1 MIKRDYYLNRLIRNM
16 WNGEIKVI
24 TGIRRCGKSVLLFD
38 LFYEHLLAQGV
49 REEQILRLE
58 LDQRKY
64 YKYRNPIT
72 LCDYVDSIVNSH
84 KNEKFYLFVD
94 EVQLTIKVKDEDEE
108 NGGIEVTIYD
118 MLNELNAYKNLDVY
132 VTGSNSRM
140 LSKDIAT
147 EFRGRATQIHVYP
160 LSFGEFYSYI
170 GGEKHTAL
178 AQYMLYGGMP
188 RIIALTDEKD
198 KKTYL
203 SNLYEELYVKDIVER
218 NKLEREDILNAILD
232 FIASQIGS
240 LTNPTNIANALTSM
254 RHESINNTLVSS
266 YLTHAMDAFLIERA
280 KRYDVK
286 GKTYFN
292 YPNKYY
298 YTDLGLR
305 NARLNYR
312 QYDPGHIMENII
324 YNELVRRGY
333 SVDVGVVTE
342 RKKAERIQR
351 EIDFVVNDADRRIYI
366 QSAYQIDTEQKKNT
380 ELQSL
385 KLTGDFFKKIV
396 IRMDI
401 PHNFYDDNGLF
412 HCSLI
417 DFLLS
422 DTELF

>member
-1 MIKRDYYLNRLIRNM
+1 MIKRDYYLNCLIRNM

-38 LFYEHLLAQGV
+38 LFYEYLLSRNV
-49 REEQILRLE
+49 KEEQIIRLE

-72 LCDYVDSIVNSH
+72 LCDYVDSIVNS
-84 KNEKFYLFVD
+84 KKDEQFYLFVD
-94 EVQLTIKVKDEDEE
+94 EVQFTINVKDEES
-108 NGGIEVTIYD
+108 GGIEVTIYD
-118 MLNELNAYKNLDVY
+118 MLNELKAYKNLDVY
-132 VTGSNSRM
+132 VTGSNSKM

-160 LSFGEFYSYI
+160 LSFDEFYSHV
-170 GGEKHTAL
+170 GGEKRTAL
-178 AQYMLYGGMP
+178 DQYMLYGGMP
-188 RIIALTDEKD
+188 RIVALTDEKD
-198 KKTYL
+198 KKAYL

-240 LTNPTNIANALTSM
+240 LTNPANIANALTSM
-254 RHESINNTLVSS
+254 RHESVNNALVSA
-266 YLTHAMDAFLIERA
+266 YLTHTMDAFLIERA
-280 KRYDVK
+280 RRYDVK

-298 YTDLGLR
+298 YTDPGLR

-324 YNELVRRGY
+324 YNELVKHDY

-342 RKKAERIQR
+342 RKKDERIQR
-351 EIDFVVNDADRRIYI
+351 EIDFVVNDGDRRIYI
-366 QSAYQIDTEQKKNT
+366 QSAYQMDTEQKKNT

-401 PHNFYDDNGLF
+401 PHNFYDDNGFF

-417 DFLLS
+417 DFLLH
-422 DTELF
+422 DAELF